1 MKKRASPQSGDKR
14 SKNYSILKRLWPL
27 VKPHSGFLWVG
38 LVALAVTTT
47 LMLAL
52 PQYLRM
58 AFDAAL
64 KTNSLAAFNTT
75 FVIAGAT
82 ALALAL
88 FAFIRIVCLEYAGSL
103 ALNTFRRELFAHVLK
118 LHIGFFESRPAGEII
133 SRITADATTIRLFIQ
148 INLPQFARGIAL
160 FSGLVVML
168 FVTNWRL
175 SLLLL
180 VVVPVAA
187 VISRVL
193 GQKMRVYAR
202 QLQDYSAN
210 IGALTEENIYGIRT
224 VQAYTSEAG
233 ENTKFG
239 MLQSKALNTALRWIV
254 AYASFISS
262 NVIIGFGAMLL
273 VLWGGGHQVL
283 AGSL

>member
-1 MKKRASPQSGDKR
+1 
-14 SKNYSILKRLWPL
+14 
-27 VKPHSGFLWVG
+27 
-38 LVALAVTTT
+38 
-47 LMLAL
+47 
-52 PQYLRM
+52 
-58 AFDAAL
+58 
-64 KTNSLAAFNTT
+64 
-75 FVIAGAT
+75 
-82 ALALAL
+82 
-88 FAFIRIVCLEYAGSL
+88 
-103 ALNTFRRELFAHVLK
+103 
-118 LHIGFFESRPAGEII
+118 
-133 SRITADATTIRLFIQ
+133 
-148 INLPQFARGIAL
+148 
-160 FSGLVVML
+160 ML

-187 VISRVL
+187 IISRVL

-210 IGALTEENIYGIRT
+210 IGALTEENIYGMRT

-239 MLQSKALNTALRWIV
+239 VLQSKALNTALRWIV

-273 VLWGGGHQVL
+273 VLWVGGHQVL
-283 AGSL
+283 AGSLSLGELMAYVLYLAFMADAVSTLTNFYPALQTATGATERVFELMAEPIAIADPKNPKPCQRPRLGVR